1 VARFVARRREGRSFC
16 RAGRADLRARRAA
29 EAVARRHS
37 FNRGVRG
44 ELRRRGV
51 DGRAR
56 VRPISHQPRVRR
68 ERVARIALE
77 VAQRHVG
84 VPPEARVAPSSFLVA
99 RRVRM

>member
-1 VARFVARRREGRSFC
+1 MLRRLAGVRRGLR

-29 EAVARRHS
+29 EAVARRHA
-37 FNRGVRG
+37 FDRGVRG

-56 VRPISHQPRVRR
+56 VRPLFYEPRVRR
-68 ERVARIALE
+68 ERVARITLE

-84 VPPEARVAPSSFLVA
+84 VSPEARV
-99 RRVRM
+99 